1 MQISR
6 DLSIIVLRK
15 EIQLN
20 WNFFSFLSKE
30 KKNVLPFFFLL
41 FLIIRL
47 PNELRCNICRKEHV
61 KNDFSCS
68 AIYKRYESDCMCVLK
83 RHINASKN

>member
-1 MQISR
+1 MQMSR

-20 WNFFSFLSKE
+20 WNFFFLSKE
-30 KKNVLPFFFLL
+30 KKLMFYLFLL
-41 FLIIRL
+41 LLIIRL
-47 PNELRCNICRKEHV
+47 PNELRCNICQKEHV

-68 AIYKRYESDCMCVLK
+68 AIYKRYESDCMCLENTHQCIEK
-83 RHINASKN
+83 LI

>member
-1 MQISR
+1 MQMSR

-20 WNFFSFLSKE
+20 WNFFFLSKE
-30 KKNVLPFFFLL
+30 KKLMFYLFLL
-41 FLIIRL
+41 LLIIRL

-83 RHINASKN
+83 THINASKN

>member
-1 MQISR
+1 MQMSR

-20 WNFFSFLSKE
+20 WNFFFLSKE
-30 KKNVLPFFFLL
+30 KKLMFYLFLL
-41 FLIIRL
+41 LLIIRL
-47 PNELRCNICRKEHV
+47 PNELRGNICRKEHV

-83 RHINASKN
+83 THINASKN